1 MQRVT
6 VWIYKGTRRAETY
19 LYVPEENNFEQV
31 PQDLLTALGTLELV
45 MELETRRRASPRPR
59 RRERD
64 PEGSFPGGLF
74 PTARA
79 HRAPRQAAT
88 TVADQTNFCR
98 GSANSRRTMGSN
110 VSNAKVS

>member
-45 MELETRRRASPRPR
+45 MQL
-59 RRERD
+59 
-64 PEGSFPGGLF
+64 
-74 PTARA
+74 
-79 HRAPRQAAT
+79 
-88 TVADQTNFCR
+88 
-98 GSANSRRTMGSN
+98 
-110 VSNAKVS
+110 